1 MKCGYDLPMELLLT
15 YYGGDSRKYTFDVV
29 IGDWVQPVSLTDTTQ
44 GFVEHA
50 VSIPLEVTQGKDNV
64 RIMFRAND
72 KTRVSN
78 IYNCRL
84 MKK

>member
-1 MKCGYDLPMELLLT
+1 MT

-29 IGDWVQPVSLTDTTQ
+29 IDDWVQPVSLTDTTQ
-44 GFVEHA
+44 GFVEYT
-50 VSIPLEVTQGKDNV
+50 VSIPLEVTRGKDNV
-64 RIMFRAND
+64 KIMFRAND

>member
-1 MKCGYDLPMELLLT
+1 MELLLT
-15 YYGGDSRKYTFDVV
+15 YYGGDSRKYTFDVL
-29 IGDWVQPVSLTDTTQ
+29 IDDWVQPVSLTDATQ
-44 GFVEHA
+44 GFVEH
-50 VSIPLEVTQGKDNV
+50 VVNIPLKVTKGKDKV
-64 RIMFRAND
+64 RVMFRAND